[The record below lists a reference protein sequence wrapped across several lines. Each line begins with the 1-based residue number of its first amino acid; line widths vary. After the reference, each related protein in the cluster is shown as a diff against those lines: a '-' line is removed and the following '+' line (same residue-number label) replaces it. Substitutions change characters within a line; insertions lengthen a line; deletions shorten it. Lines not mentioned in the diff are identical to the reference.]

1 MDGPAASFP
10 LALDLSGRRVLIVGG
25 GRVAARRAARLLE
38 AGAELRIVT
47 LDAVAGLREQAARGA
62 LELHLRPFAESDLD
76 GAVLA
81 FAATDDAATNARVVA
96 AARARGVLANDASD
110 GSGGDFTVP
119 AVHRSGA
126 LTLTV
131 DTGGGAPAFAKRV
144 RDELARSYDE
154 RYARA
159 LDTLAEMR
167 AVVLASVDAE
177 RRADVLA
184 RLASL
189 DIATLAAPLVCATR
203 GSALALWQ
211 TRHTIVELAAHGIA
225 SSILTITTKGDREQ
239 HAAPAQLGS
248 DGIFVK
254 ELESALRDGRA
265 AYAVHSCKDLP
276 SALPADM
283 TLAAVT
289 AREDPRDAYCS
300 ERFARFED
308 LPPGAVVG
316 TSSPRR
322 RAQLL
327 ALRSDLRYEDIRG
340 NVDTRLR
347 KLRDG
352 AYDAIVLAMAGLVRL
367 NVRAAFTVPFSPDSM
382 VPAAGQGALG
392 IECLA
397 ADIALAARLND
408 ALGDRATTLAV
419 AAERALLHG
428 LRAGCQAPVGAHAH
442 VEDDGTLELIAV
454 VCAQDGST
462 SVGDAASVVVHSVA
476 DAEGV
481 GHAVA
486 QRLLAAGA
494 EALLG
499 REIRPLAGRLL
510 LLPRTREEAS
520 RIAPALRAAGAD
532 VVEAHDSAAARAAL
546 GGRAPDML
554 LFPSSGSVA
563 AVGEY
568 LDELH
573 AGGATPLVAAMG
585 AASAAAAQARRFPP
599 DVVADQPEV
608 GAFVQG
614 VTKYLLGETSTR

>member
-1 MDGPAASFP
+1 V
-10 LALDLSGRRVLIVGG
+10 ALEA
-25 GRVAARRAARLLE
+25 VAA
-38 AGAELRIVT
+38 
-47 LDAVAGLREQAARGA
+47 LREEAARGA
-62 LELHLRPFAESDLD
+62 LELHLRPFAESDLE

-81 FAATDDAATNARVVA
+81 FAATDDPETNARVVA
-96 AARARGVLANDASD
+96 AARARGMLANDAAD
-110 GSGGDFTVP
+110 GRGGDFSLP
-119 AVHRSGA
+119 AVHRAGA

-131 DTGGGAPAFAKRV
+131 DTAGGAPAFAKRV
-144 RDELARSYDE
+144 RDDLARTFDE

-159 LDTLAEMR
+159 LDTLTEMR
-167 AVVLASVDAE
+167 AVVLASVDTE
-177 RRADVLA
+177 HRADVLA
-184 RLASL
+184 RLASF

-211 TRHTIVELAAHGIA
+211 ARHTIVELAAHGVA
-225 SSILTITTKGDREQ
+225 STILTVTTKGDREQ
-239 HAAPAQLGS
+239 HAAPSQLGS

-254 ELESALRDGRA
+254 ELESALRAGRA

-276 SALPADM
+276 SALSADM

-289 AREDPRDAYCS
+289 VREDPRDAFCS
-300 ERFARFED
+300 EHFARFED
-308 LPPGAVVG
+308 LPPGATVG

-327 ALRSDLRYEDIRG
+327 ALRSDLRYADIRG

-352 AYDAIVLAMAGLVRL
+352 EYDAIVLAMAGLVRL
-367 NVRAAFTVPFSPDSM
+367 NLRAAFTVPFAPDSM

-397 ADIALAARLND
+397 TEMGLAARLHD
-408 ALGDRATTLAV
+408 VLGDRTTTLAV

-428 LRAGCQAPVGAHAH
+428 LHAGCQAPVGAHAD
-442 VEDDGTLELIAV
+442 VDEDGTLELIAV

-462 SVGDAASVVVHSVA
+462 SVGDAASAVVQSVG
-476 DAEGV
+476 DAERIGR
-481 GHAVA
+481 AVA
-486 QRLLAAGA
+486 ERLLAAGA
-494 EALLG
+494 DVLLG
-499 REIRPLAGRLL
+499 REMQPLAGRLL
-510 LLPRTREEAS
+510 LLPRTRAEAS

-532 VVEAHDSAAARAAL
+532 VVEAHDSATARAAL
-546 GGRAPDML
+546 AGRAPDML

-599 DVVADQPEV
+599 DVVAEQPEV

-614 VTKYLLGETSTR
+614 VTKYLLRETSTR